1 LNTEKNIETMA
12 EELKSPNREDGK
24 NHWGWMRFGFFVF
37 GALLLYIFN
46 SNHTT
51 KALKE
56 KNKLSNELKELNA
69 EKVFLE
75 SQVTNASKQTEVAKK
90 LEGTGVAP
98 LKNPPIKIE
107 KEEAKK

>member
-1 LNTEKNIETMA
+1 MKAEENIETKT
-12 EELKSPNREDGK
+12 EELKDSATIDRRN
-24 NHWGWMRFGFFVF
+24 NWGWMRFGFFVF

-75 SQVTNASKQTEVAKK
+75 SQVTNASKQTEVARK

-107 KEEAKK
+107 KEEAK

>member
-1 LNTEKNIETMA
+1 MKAENNIETKA
-12 EELKSPNREDGK
+12 EEMNHSRTEDRK
-24 NHWGWMRFGFFVF
+24 INWGWMRFGFFVF

-90 LEGTGVAP
+90 LEGTGVSP

-107 KEEAKK
+107 KEEAK

>member
-1 LNTEKNIETMA
+1 MNTEKNIETMA

-107 KEEAKK
+107 KEEAK

>member
-1 LNTEKNIETMA
+1 MKKEKKI
-12 EELKSPNREDGK
+12 KPEDQQSTPK
-24 NHWGWMRFGFFVF
+24 TARDRKEYWGWIRFGFFVF

-56 KNKLSNELKELNA
+56 KNRLSNELKELNS

-90 LEGTGVAP
+90 LENTGVAP
-98 LKNPPIKIE
+98 LKNPPVKIE
-107 KEEAKK
+107 KKETK